1 MKQLHLIKLFILV
14 IGFTLFLPRAAAAAG
29 WSHLSTRPMLQAQ
42 PGGSICVNAF
52 ADENANGI
60 HDTNEGYMAGVTI
73 TVAGSQQIVGQ
84 AVSPGNPT
92 PVCFDNLPPGNYQV
106 AQTVSGRLEMTTAAN
121 AMLTVEQ
128 GKTYGVEFG
137 SRVRPPQSNPAPDT
151 PISSAPVLA
160 SSDAA
165 ASTSPTQENGS
176 GFGLLAYS
184 GLFILFLAVLLFGVL
199 IFVALRQQ
207 AN

>member
-1 MKQLHLIKLFILV
+1 MKRLHLIELFVLV
-14 IGFTLFLPRAAAAAG
+14 MGFILFLPGAAATAGGGHWAA
-29 WSHLSTRPMLQAQ
+29 RPLLQAQ
-42 PGGSICVNAF
+42 PGGSICINAF

-92 PVCFDNLPPGNYQV
+92 PVCFENLAPGNYQV
-106 AQTVSGRLEMTTAAN
+106 AQTVPGRLEMTTAAN

-137 SRVRPPQSNPAPDT
+137 SRVRPPQSNPAPET
-151 PISSAPVLA
+151 PISSAPIPA

-165 ASTSPTQENGS
+165 TSASPAQGNSG
-176 GFGLLAYS
+176 GFGILAYS

-199 IFVALRQQ
+199 IFIALRQQ